1 MKKILIIAGHG
12 EGDPGAISL
21 WGQEAELTRELSKMI
36 YKEIDER
43 YLKKELYDME
53 KDCYQQTKKGSGP
66 DYKTYNFILEIHFNA
81 KMQKDETGDG
91 LFTGVG
97 GYVHENAD
105 ECIAEDIINKVVSL
119 GFKKWCLCRTK
130 ELCNCNAAWNA
141 KTPYFLMETA
151 FLDDGDDMKF
161 YNNHKS
167 QIAAAVAAVLNE
179 KLGGKMNQNAHQTGN
194 TIYRVQCGAFKD
206 RANAEVL
213 KNQLEK
219 SGFEAI
225 IQQI

>member
-119 GFKKWCLCRTK
+119 GFKKWCL
-130 ELCNCNAAWNA
+130 
-141 KTPYFLMETA
+141 
-151 FLDDGDDMKF
+151 
-161 YNNHKS
+161 
-167 QIAAAVAAVLNE
+167 
-179 KLGGKMNQNAHQTGN
+179 
-194 TIYRVQCGAFKD
+194 
-206 RANAEVL
+206 
-213 KNQLEK
+213 
-219 SGFEAI
+219 
-225 IQQI
+225 

>member
-1 MKKILIIAGHG
+1 
-12 EGDPGAISL
+12 
-21 WGQEAELTRELSKMI
+21 
-36 YKEIDER
+36 
-43 YLKKELYDME
+43 
-53 KDCYQQTKKGSGP
+53 
-66 DYKTYNFILEIHFNA
+66 
-81 KMQKDETGDG
+81 MQKDETGDG